1 LQGESGQQRKVGATP
16 QSPLPT
22 TQHPRQITCMDL
34 NLIRTFMEVSTTGSF
49 AAASER
55 LFVTQSAVSLRIQR
69 LEDQLGRPLFI
80 RSKAG
85 AQLTG
90 AGTEFEP
97 FAQLLLRNW
106 EQARQHVAIPE
117 GFTRSLT
124 IGAQTALWPRLGFR
138 WIDALRAEFPDLS
151 IRGELGMPASLTRSM
166 VEGVMEIALTYQPT
180 LRAGLRIAKVT
191 DEELILV
198 ASWPNPTIDQLVG
211 HYAYVDWSPEFLNFH
226 QLHFPH
232 LTNPG
237 LTLDMG
243 VLSALY
249 IVNRRCAAYLPAR
262 YVKKHLD
269 EGSLHL
275 VPDAPV
281 FAYPI
286 WSVWREDLEQDIA
299 DVALKTLQSLVHHFD
314 ETLSDIT

>member
-1 LQGESGQQRKVGATP
+1 
-16 QSPLPT
+16 
-22 TQHPRQITCMDL
+22 MDL
-34 NLIRTFMEVSTTGSF
+34 NLIRTFMEVAANGSF

-85 AQLTG
+85 AEMTP
-90 AGTEFEP
+90 AGYEFEP

-106 EQARQHVAIPE
+106 EQARQHVAIPD

-138 WIDALRAEFPDLS
+138 WIDALRAAFPDLS
-151 IRGELGMPASLTRSM
+151 IRGELGMPPTLTRSM
-166 VEGVMEIALTYQPT
+166 TEGVMQIALSYQPS
-180 LRAGLRIAKVT
+180 LRQGLRIEKVT

-198 ASWPNPTIDQLVG
+198 ASWPDPTLDQLPG
-211 HYAYVDWSPEFLNFH
+211 HYAYVDWSPEFLTFH
-226 QLHFPH
+226 QLHLPH

-249 IVNRRCAAYLPAR
+249 IINRRCAAFLPAR
-262 YVKKHLD
+262 YAKRYLD
-269 EGSLHL
+269 EGTLHL
-275 VPDAPV
+275 VHDAPV
-281 FAYPI
+281 YGYPI
-286 WSVWREDLEQDIA
+286 WSVWREDLDEDIA
-299 DVALKTLQSLVHHFD
+299 NVARITLKTLVDQFD
-314 ETLSDIT
+314 EDVAGVIDLI

>member
-1 LQGESGQQRKVGATP
+1 
-16 QSPLPT
+16 
-22 TQHPRQITCMDL
+22 MDL
-34 NLIRTFMEVSTTGSF
+34 NLIRTFIEVSATGSF

-69 LEDQLGRPLFI
+69 LEDVLGRPLFT

-85 AQLTG
+85 AELTA
-90 AGTEFEP
+90 AGHEFEP
-97 FAQLLLRNW
+97 FARLLVRNW

-138 WIDALRAEFPDLS
+138 WIDALRAEIPDLS
-151 IRGELGMPASLTRSM
+151 IRGTLGMPATLTREM
-166 VEGVMEIALTYQPT
+166 TEGVMQIALSYQPT
-180 LRAGLRIAKVT
+180 LRHGLRAEKVA
-191 DEELILV
+191 DEQLILV
-198 ASWPNPTIDQLVG
+198 ASWPNPALEDLVG
-211 HYAYVDWSPEFLNFH
+211 NYAYVDWSPEFLNFH
-226 QLHFPH
+226 QLHLPH

-249 IVNRRCAAYLPAR
+249 IINRRCAAYLPKR
-262 YVKKHLD
+262 YAKRYLD
-269 EGSLHL
+269 QGTLHL

-286 WSVWREDLEQDIA
+286 WCVWREDLDQDIA
-299 DVALKTLQSLVHHFD
+299 DVAHKTLQALLVQFEND
-314 ETLSDIT
+314 FTELAGQI

>member
-1 LQGESGQQRKVGATP
+1 
-16 QSPLPT
+16 
-22 TQHPRQITCMDL
+22 MDL
-34 NLIRTFMEVSTTGSF
+34 NLIRTFIEVAASGSF

-55 LFVTQSAVSLRIQR
+55 LFVTQSAVSLRIAR

-85 AQLTG
+85 AELTP
-90 AGTEFEP
+90 AGSEFEP

-138 WIDALRAEFPDLS
+138 WIDALREAFPDLS
-151 IRGELGMPASLTRSM
+151 IRGELGMPANLTRSM
-166 VEGVMEIALTYQPT
+166 TEGVMQIALTYQPT
-180 LRAGLRIAKVT
+180 MRQGLRIEKVT
-191 DEELILV
+191 EEELILV
-198 ASWPNPTIDQLVG
+198 ASWPAPTLDQLPG
-211 HYAYVDWSPEFLNFH
+211 HYAYVDWSPEFLTFH
-226 QLHFPH
+226 QLHLPH

-249 IVNRRCAAYLPAR
+249 IINRRCAAYLPTR
-262 YVKKHLD
+262 YAKRFLD

-275 VPDAPV
+275 VANAPV

-286 WSVWREDLEQDIA
+286 WSVWREDLDDDIA
-299 DVALKTLQSLVHHFD
+299 DVAAKTLKILIDQFD
-314 ETLSDIT
+314 NDVAGVIPRI

>member
-1 LQGESGQQRKVGATP
+1 LQT
-16 QSPLPT
+16 LD
-22 TQHPRQITCMDL
+22 HPRQIIGMDL
-34 NLIRTFMEVSTTGSF
+34 NLIRTFIEVSNSGSF
-49 AAASER
+49 AAASDR

-69 LEDQLGRPLFI
+69 LEDQLGRPLFT

-85 AQLTG
+85 AELTA

-106 EQARQHVAIPE
+106 EQARQHVAIPD

-138 WIDALRAEFPDLS
+138 WIDALRTEFPDLA
-151 IRGELGMPASLTRSM
+151 IHGELGMPASLTRAMS
-166 VEGVMEIALTYQPT
+166 EGVMQIALSYQPT
-180 LRAGLRIAKVT
+180 LRHGLRVEKVT
-191 DEELILV
+191 DEELVLV
-198 ASWPNPTIDQLVG
+198 ASWPDPTLDQLVG
-211 HYAYVDWSPEFLNFH
+211 HYAYVDWSPEFLTFH
-226 QLHFPH
+226 QLHLPH

-237 LTLDMG
+237 LSLDMG

-249 IVNRRCAAYLPAR
+249 IINRRCAAYLPAR
-262 YVKKHLD
+262 YVKRYLD

-286 WSVWREDLEQDIA
+286 WSVWREDLDQDIA
-299 DVALKTLQSLVHHFD
+299 DVAQKTLKILAQQFD
-314 ETLSDIT
+314 NDVAGVTDRI

>member
-1 LQGESGQQRKVGATP
+1 
-16 QSPLPT
+16 
-22 TQHPRQITCMDL
+22 MDL
-34 NLIRTFMEVSTTGSF
+34 NLIRTFIEVASSGSF
-49 AAASER
+49 AAASDK

-85 AQLTG
+85 AVLTP

-138 WIDALRAEFPDLS
+138 WIDAIRAEIPDLA
-151 IRGELGMPASLTRSM
+151 IHAELGMPANLTRSM
-166 VEGVMEIALTYQPT
+166 SEGVMQISLSYRPT
-180 LRAGLRIAKVT
+180 LRHGLRVEKVT

-198 ASWPNPTIDQLVG
+198 ASWPDPTLDQLVD
-211 HYAYVDWSPEFLNFH
+211 HYAYVDWSPEFLTFH
-226 QLHFPH
+226 QLHLPH

-237 LTLDMG
+237 LSLDMG

-262 YVKKHLD
+262 FAKRYLD
-269 EGSLHL
+269 EGRLHL
-275 VPDAPV
+275 VHDAPV

-286 WSVWREDLEQDIA
+286 WSVWREDLDQDIVDVARKTLEFLADQFDEDVA
-299 DVALKTLQSLVHHFD
+299 DVIEQ
-314 ETLSDIT
+314 I

>member
-1 LQGESGQQRKVGATP
+1 
-16 QSPLPT
+16 
-22 TQHPRQITCMDL
+22 MDL
-34 NLIRTFMEVSTTGSF
+34 NLIRTFMEVSATGSF
-49 AAASER
+49 AAASDR

-69 LEDQLGRPLFI
+69 LEDQLGRPLFT

-85 AQLTG
+85 AELTP
-90 AGTEFEP
+90 AGVEFEP

-138 WIDALRAEFPDLS
+138 WIDALRAEIPDLA
-151 IRGELGMPASLTRSM
+151 IHGELGMPASLTRAMS
-166 VEGVMEIALTYQPT
+166 EGVMQIALSYQPT
-180 LRAGLRIAKVT
+180 LRNGLRIEKVT

-198 ASWPNPTIDQLVG
+198 ASWADPTLDQLVG
-211 HYAYVDWSPEFLNFH
+211 HYAYVDWSPEFLTFH
-226 QLHFPH
+226 QLHLPH

-249 IVNRRCAAYLPAR
+249 IINRRCAAYLPAR
-262 YVKKHLD
+262 YVKRFID
-269 EGSLHL
+269 EGTLHL

-281 FAYPI
+281 FGYPI
-286 WSVWREDLEQDIA
+286 WSVWREDLDQDIV
-299 DVALKTLQSLVHHFD
+299 DVAQRTLKILVDHFD
-314 ETLSDIT
+314 DGVAEVIEKI

>member
-1 LQGESGQQRKVGATP
+1 
-16 QSPLPT
+16 
-22 TQHPRQITCMDL
+22 MDL
-34 NLIRTFMEVSTTGSF
+34 TLIRTFVEVANAGSF
-49 AAASER
+49 AAASDR

-69 LEDQLGRPLFI
+69 LEDQLGRPLFT

-85 AQLTG
+85 ADLTP

-106 EQARQHVAIPE
+106 EQARQHVAIPD

-138 WIDALRAEFPDLS
+138 WIDALRAAFPDLA
-151 IRGELGMPASLTRSM
+151 IHAELGMPASLTRSM
-166 VEGVMEIALTYQPT
+166 SEGVMQISLSYQPA
-180 LRAGLRIAKVT
+180 LRHGLRVEKVT

-198 ASWPNPTIDQLVG
+198 ASWANPTLDELIG
-211 HYAYVDWSPEFLNFH
+211 HYAYVDWSPEFLTFH
-226 QLHFPH
+226 QLHLPH

-249 IVNRRCAAYLPAR
+249 IINRRCAAYLPAR
-262 YVKKHLD
+262 YAKRFLD

-275 VPDAPV
+275 VAEAPV

-286 WSVWREDLEQDIA
+286 WSVWREDLDQDIV
-299 DVALKTLQSLVHHFD
+299 DVARKTLKILAHQFEDDVAGVTHRL
-314 ETLSDIT
+314 